1 MPEMHFLIRWPDGA
15 SERCYSPSRVIRE
28 FLSPGET
35 YALADFLQRS
45 RAALNAASGRVQE
58 RYGYGCSRTATQFA
72 RIESVA
78 RTFADL
84 PAAQVTVVAFEM

>member
-15 SERCYSPSRVIRE
+15 SERCYSPSRVVGE
-28 FLSPGET
+28 FLSPGEA

-45 RAALNAASGRVQE
+45 RAALSAAGARVQE
-58 RYGYGCSRTATQFA
+58 RYGHRCSRAAAQLA

-78 RTFADL
+78 GTFADL
-84 PAAQVTVVAFEM
+84 PAARVTVVAFEI